1 MIKTRKQ
8 FIATLLALGTLT
20 AGASMAWDG
29 KRSGAETRLKA
40 RLTGP
45 AIAALKPS
53 GEAEFRSS
61 VGRSR
66 LSVEVEDVNGRH
78 PTDGWVSTGYGC
90 AGDDRHDHAWSTALA
105 NRRAR
110 TEYSGRPDG
119 SRASGRGCYHRPQRY
134 VGYSERHVVV
144 IGPHT
149 RRLPRGPGD
158 RIS

>member
-66 LSVEVEDVNGRH
+66 LSVEVEDVNLPAGTPLTVWSQRGTGA
-78 PTDGWVSTGYGC
+78 PAMIGTITLGPPPLRTGELELNTQDGQTVPALQ
-90 AGDDRHDHAWSTALA
+90 AGDVITIRNDTSAIL
-105 NRRAR
+105 
-110 TEYSGRPDG
+110 SG
-119 SRASGRGCYHRPQRY
+119 
-134 VGYSERHVVV
+134 
-144 IGPHT
+144 T
-149 RRLPRGPGD
+149 L
-158 RIS
+158 